1 MSAKYLTTV
10 VSVVALTLAVG
21 AGFANTRPAQAQGG
35 AVHVRAVDLDA
46 VIQKSSSAKAVLTD
60 FQNFQK
66 TKQAELQK
74 EQATLE
80 QAQRQLG
87 PAATQEEMQAYGQ
100 RVQAISRKL
109 QEAELEAQKRFASTQ
124 QKVLQSLAPTF
135 QSYAR
140 ETGVGML
147 VDSKTGGVLFVDP
160 TWDVTQAVLGRVK

>member
-1 MSAKYLTTV
+1 MSAKYLTLIST
-10 VSVVALTLAVG
+10 VALALAMG
-21 AGFANTRPAQAQGG
+21 IGFSNTRAAQAQGG

-46 VIQKSSSAKAVLTD
+46 VVQKSSGAKAVLAD

-66 TKQAELQK
+66 AKQAELQK
-74 EQATLE
+74 EQASLE

-87 PAATQEEMQAYGQ
+87 PNSTQAEMQAYGQ

-124 QKVLQSLAPTF
+124 QKVIQALTPTF

-140 ETGVGML
+140 ESGIGML
-147 VDSKTGGVLFVDP
+147 VDGKTGAVLYVDP
-160 TWDVTQAVLGRVK
+160 TWDATKEVLNRIK

>member
-1 MSAKYLTTV
+1 MSAKYFTA
-10 VSVVALTLAVG
+10 VSFVALALAVG
-21 AGFANTRPAQAQGG
+21 VGFSNTRAAQAQGG
-35 AVHVRAVDLDA
+35 AIHVRAVDLDA
-46 VIQKSSSAKAVLTD
+46 VIQKSTSAKAVLTD

-66 TKQAELQK
+66 SKQAELQK

-87 PAATQEEMQAYGQ
+87 PSATQEEMQAYGQ

-124 QKVLQSLAPTF
+124 QKVLQGLAPTF
-135 QSYAR
+135 QAYAR

-147 VDSKTGGVLFVDP
+147 VDAKTGGVLFVDP

>member
-1 MSAKYLTTV
+1 RVTPRLTSASRQRKNTDSMSAKNLTIV
-10 VSVVALTLAVG
+10 FSSVALALAASV
-21 AGFANTRPAQAQGG
+21 GFANTRSAQAQGG

-46 VIQKSSSAKAVLTD
+46 VIQKSSGAKAVLTD

-66 TKQAELQK
+66 SKQAELQK

-87 PAATQEEMQAYGQ
+87 PSATQEQMQAYGQ

-124 QKVLQSLAPTF
+124 QKVLQT
-135 QSYAR
+135 
-140 ETGVGML
+140 
-147 VDSKTGGVLFVDP
+147 
-160 TWDVTQAVLGRVK
+160 

>member
-10 VSVVALTLAVG
+10 VSSVALALALGV
-21 AGFANTRPAQAQGG
+21 GFANTRPAQAQGG
-35 AVHVRAVDLDA
+35 AVLVRAVDLDA
-46 VIQKSSSAKAVLTD
+46 VIQKSTSAKAVLTD

-87 PAATQEEMQAYGQ
+87 PSATQDEMQAYGQ

-109 QEAELEAQKRFASTQ
+109 QEAEMEAQKRFASTQ
-124 QKVLQSLAPTF
+124 QKVLQGLAPTF
-135 QSYAR
+135 QAYAR

-147 VDSKTGGVLFVDP
+147 VDSKTGGVLYVDP